1 MRHLARYLIVPAL
14 ALAACSSDK
23 ASDKMNAD
31 LALAAQNA
39 ARMDSVSA
47 IERSRAQAAAATTPA
62 ARAPSRSATA
72 PRQSSSGASSS
83 SSSAGTAAP
92 RTVEVKHGG
101 RDAAIG
107 AAAGA
112 IIGATTSRD
121 KVKGGVIGAA
131 AGGILGG
138 VIGNNVDKQTKP
150 AP

>member
-1 MRHLARYLIVPAL
+1 MRLHALFFIVPAL
-14 ALAACSSDK
+14 VLSACSSDK
-23 ASDKMNAD
+23 SSDKLNAD
-31 LALAAQNA
+31 LALASQNA
-39 ARMDSVSA
+39 ARMDSISA
-47 IERSRAQAAAATTPA
+47 VERSRAQAASAPA
-62 ARAPSRSATA
+62 AAAQAPVRSSSA
-72 PRQSSSGASSS
+72 PRRATSGASSS
-83 SSSAGTAAP
+83 TGTSASATP

-121 KVKGGVIGAA
+121 KVKGGLIGAA

-138 VIGNNVDKQTKP
+138 VVGNNVDKQTKP

>member
-1 MRHLARYLIVPAL
+1 MRHLARFLFVPAF
-14 ALAACSSDK
+14 ALVACSSESPNDK
-23 ASDKMNAD
+23 LNAD

-47 IERSRAQAAAATTPA
+47 IERTRAQAAAAP
-62 ARAPSRSATA
+62 ARAAQAPTRSSSA
-72 PRQSSSGASSS
+72 PRQSSTSGTS
-83 SSSAGTAAP
+83 TATAP

-112 IIGATTSRD
+112 VIGATTSRD
-121 KVKGGVIGAA
+121 KVKGGLIGAA
-131 AGGILGG
+131 AGGIIGG

>member
-1 MRHLARYLIVPAL
+1 MRHTARFLFVPAL
-14 ALAACSSDK
+14 VLAACSSDK
-23 ASDKMNAD
+23 KDDKLNAD

-47 IERSRAQAAAATTPA
+47 IERTRAQAAAVAP
-62 ARAPSRSATA
+62 ARAAQAPARSSTA
-72 PRQSSSGASSS
+72 PRQSSG
-83 SSSAGTAAP
+83 AGTATAAAP

-121 KVKGGVIGAA
+121 KVKGGLIGAA
-131 AGGILGG
+131 AGGIVGG